1 MSISITNSSRIAA
14 LGVGVALALTLAF
27 GGFAAPAQ
35 ALTQAEASAIIT
47 ALGLTGSQAAVI
59 QGLVTGSASGSCSF
73 SRDLTIGATGADVT
87 CLQQALIGA
96 GFSIPAGATGYFGT
110 QTRAAV
116 GSWQAS
122 RNVAPAVGYFGP
134 ISRGAWNL
142 GGTTGGGTT
151 PPPTSGGALQGGAG
165 SISDADYVSGLS
177 SEEVGEDQEDV
188 EVAGLVLEADDGSD
202 IELTAVNLNFS
213 PGAGVGSNDF
223 DEYADEVS
231 IWLDGEELARVDA
244 SDFQDDQLFN
254 RTISLDSGGII
265 RSGDEGDLVVA
276 VTAVSNIDS
285 TDAGDTWNLEFESV
299 RFRDAQG
306 ASITDS
312 DTGDINDATG
322 RNFTFDTFA
331 TANDVELKATA
342 CDDTPEGVVNVDSSS
357 DTNGVDILCFTLEA
371 EGGDIH
377 LEDLPITL
385 ATSTGNTADTV
396 AEMLNSVTVTVGGDE
411 WSEDISAATIGAA
424 GATITFDDFDYD
436 LSDGDEV
443 DVVVSADINDT
454 QAGEFVDGD
463 ALTASFTASNRNVL
477 TAEDESGEDLV
488 AGDRTGTGLGE
499 ALAFYDVGIM
509 VSLVSTDREVTS
521 DADTANTDTG
531 TFTIVFNVEAFDG
544 TVYVADTSDVT
555 TDATTNNATIDETL
569 YRLLNGGVATAV
581 GLSDAVSYS
590 TDDGASDSTN
600 GNIQLEDGESTDIS
614 LIVSR
619 TNTAANPG
627 GIMQLFLQ
635 AIAWS
640 STDLTGD
647 SSTDQYSVFDFNL
660 EDYKT
665 SPMSLN

>member
-411 WSEDISAATIGAA
+411 WSEDISAASVGAA